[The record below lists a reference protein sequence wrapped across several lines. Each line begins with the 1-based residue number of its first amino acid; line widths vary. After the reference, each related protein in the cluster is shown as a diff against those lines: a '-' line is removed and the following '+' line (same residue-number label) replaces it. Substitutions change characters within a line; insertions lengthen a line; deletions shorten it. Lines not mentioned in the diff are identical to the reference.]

1 MTLEFRHI
9 SKTFTVNQQP
19 MTALDNIDLT
29 LAPGELVAIIGASGC
44 GKSTL
49 LRLAAGLERAEQ
61 GTITINGQPV
71 QGIPPQVSLVFQ
83 EARLFPWLTVVQNIA
98 LGMEHRDLSAERKAQ
113 QVDDYLAMMGLSGF
127 GRAFPHQ
134 LSGGMAQRV
143 AIARGLA
150 AEPEILLLD
159 EPFGA
164 LDALKRQ
171 QLQDVLVTI
180 RQQTSLSILLVT
192 HDVEE
197 AIYLADRVVVMSPRP
212 GRIRTTL
219 PVSLP
224 WPRTRTDIALQLQ
237 RQQLCDLL

>member
-1 MTLEFRHI
+1 MTLEFRHVC
-9 SKTFTVNQQP
+9 KTFTVNQKP
-19 MTALDNIDLT
+19 MMALDNISLT

-61 GTITINGQPV
+61 GMITVNGHPV
-71 QGIPPQVSLVFQ
+71 RGIPPQVSLVFQ
-83 EARLFPWLTVVQNIA
+83 EARLFPWLTVAQNIV
-98 LGMEHRDLSAERKAQ
+98 LGMEHRDLSAQQKAQ
-113 QVDDYLAMMGLSGF
+113 QVDEYLAMMGLSGF
-127 GRAFPHQ
+127 AHAFPHQ

-150 AEPEILLLD
+150 AKPEILLLD

-171 QLQDVLVTI
+171 QLQDMLVTI

-197 AIYLADRVVVMSPRP
+197 AIYLADRVVVMSPHP

-219 PVSLP
+219 PITLS
-224 WPRTRTDIALQLQ
+224 WPRSRTDSALQRQ